1 MTLGQRIQMCRK
13 RRGLSQEQLGEQI
26 GVSRQA
32 VSKWEQDT
40 ARPDLDKIV
49 ALSQL
54 FELTADELLKGIPG
68 EAEDDGTDWPI
79 DPNAPFRGWRG
90 RKLPYT
96 KFQIGC
102 RIAGCLLGAGMF
114 LYLLLQYQTM
124 PSTIPV
130 HWGISGVPDRWGSKS
145 SVFWMFLL
153 GVILYIG
160 MEVLCGFPSIWN
172 MTGNLTEG
180 NWRHIYTT
188 MRSMLELTNVIL
200 LAMFCYLS
208 LPTIFPWLPVSWP
221 IVLFLSAYT
230 LLFILGMLK
239 IYKIGKKRN

>member
-102 RIAGCLLGAGMF
+102 RIAGCLLGQACFCICCFSIRQCPAQFPYTGALAGC
-114 LYLLLQYQTM
+114 Q
-124 PSTIPV
+124 IDGAV
-130 HWGISGVPDRWGSKS
+130 KA
-145 SVFWMFLL
+145 VFF
-153 GVILYIG
+153 GCFY
-160 MEVLCGFPSIWN
+160 
-172 MTGNLTEG
+172 
-180 NWRHIYTT
+180 
-188 MRSMLELTNVIL
+188 
-200 LAMFCYLS
+200 
-208 LPTIFPWLPVSWP
+208 
-221 IVLFLSAYT
+221 
-230 LLFILGMLK
+230 
-239 IYKIGKKRN
+239 